1 MPQTILTVPEVCS
14 YLQVSQVTVYRLL
27 RRRDIPA
34 FRIGKNWRFNLQD
47 LERWIEKES
56 MPAEFRSRSKPDAQ

>member
-14 YLQVSQVTVYRLL
+14 YLQDSQVTVYRLL
-27 RRRDIPA
+27 SRRDIPA
-34 FRIGKNWRFNLQD
+34 FRIGKNWRFNLKD

-56 MPAEFRSRSKPDAQ
+56 MPAEFRSRKSATQ